1 MDKIKLLT
9 GDSTK
14 LMKQIDSDSV
24 SLIISDPPYNLS
36 KDYNSSKD
44 NMDFNTFTGFT
55 RQWLSEATRIL
66 APGGTIYV
74 FMGMKMISYV
84 YMIMEQELN
93 LDFQSWI
100 TWHYTQGMGR
110 TKGYSS
116 RHDDILM
123 FTKPGNKT
131 TFNLDNITVPQKYY
145 RSRNNMRGANPG
157 NVWNFSHIHYSNPNR
172 AVHPTQKPEGIIERM
187 ILASSNENDLILDPF
202 SGSGTTLRVA
212 QVTNRKAIG
221 IELDST
227 FVAETKKRLEEPFE
241 GFDSIDDRMLRVPND
256 LSKESIRRE
265 YFHNHI
271 IWFLTNHK
279 MAMNNFFTNFLE
291 KYKDKVT
298 EDEMNDILLTAEN
311 YNVKINSKLIKE
323 ISKKFANNIT
333 LF

>member
-14 LMKQIDSDSV
+14 LMAELEDNSV

-44 NMDFNTFTGFT
+44 NMTFDTFMEFT
-55 RQWLSEATRIL
+55 RNWLNEANRVLT
-66 APGGTIYV
+66 PGGTIYV
-74 FMGMKMISYV
+74 FMGMRMISYV
-84 YMIMEQELN
+84 YTIMEQELN

-100 TWHYTQGMGR
+100 TWHYTQGMGK

-123 FTKPGNKT
+123 FTKPGGKI
-131 TFNLDNITVPQKYY
+131 TFNLDNIRVPQKYY

-157 NVWNFSHIHYSNPNR
+157 NVWTFSHIHYSNPNR

-187 ILASSNENDLILDPF
+187 ILASSHENDLVLDPF

-212 QVTNRKAIG
+212 QILKRKAIG
-221 IELDST
+221 IELDSA
-227 FVAETKKRLEEPFE
+227 FVEETNKRLQEPFE
-241 GFDSIDDRMLRVPND
+241 GFDSIDDRMLRIPND
-256 LSKESIRRE
+256 LSKEHIRRE

-271 IWFLTNHK
+271 SWFLTNHK
-279 MAMNNFFTNFLE
+279 MALNHFFSNFIE

-298 EDEMNDILLTAEN
+298 EDEINDILLTAEN
-311 YNVKINSKLIKE
+311 YDVKVNSKLVKE
-323 ISKKFANNIT
+323 ISNRFSNDIT